1 MPNCFELL
9 ATTYE
14 NAMSAVLHE
23 ELTCVTIGSIST
35 GSRGVPC
42 DEAAQ
47 VALRTIQKFLRA
59 NHWEGTL
66 GIVCYGESV
75 LKAFTK
81 QKYAVLERFN
91 EALDPPSLA
100 QENLPRWPFRHL

>member
-1 MPNCFELL
+1 H
-9 ATTYE
+9 
-14 NAMSAVLHE
+14 V
-23 ELTCVTIGSIST
+23 ELTCVTIASIST
-35 GSRGVPC
+35 GNMGVPC

-81 QKYAVLERFN
+81 QALLERFN
-91 EALDPPSLA
+91 ETLDPPSLA
-100 QENLPRWPFRHL
+100 QDNIPRWPF